1 MLTQPGNPYQSSRP
15 ITKPEDLFGRKTEF
29 ELVYQMILSGESIN
43 VMGPRRIGK
52 SSFLKVLPKPEIQKQ
67 VFEKQIF
74 DEHYIFNYIDMESQ
88 KKVSPFNFLTKLT
101 QQLSKT
107 GLDINPDIQS
117 YSDFEKIIEKLTDQK
132 KRLIILLDE
141 FDCVAKNEQFDIQFF
156 DMLRYYQQQYL
167 VLYIVASTERIK
179 KVSKSAVTSSP
190 FFNIFRFLR
199 LGLLTKKEAE
209 NLICKDDS
217 LSLHKHFVRLITG
230 EHPFFISLLCFYI
243 YYFKNT
249 DPGLTFE
256 EINEKA
262 LAHFMEEAFD
272 HFIYYWE
279 HISADERVVLK
290 KIVGKKK
297 TNKKE
302 IPELVELEQK
312 ALIKEENN
320 AYNIYSYAFEGFVN
334 EISFSRIKEDVTQ
347 FFSKNTKAIISIGKY
362 CLDKVIEFKK
372 GKE

>member
-15 ITKPEDLFGRKTEF
+15 VTEPEDLFGRKTEF
-29 ELVYQMILSGESIN
+29 ELVYQMLLSGESIN

-67 VFEKQIF
+67 VLGKEIF
-74 DEHYIFNYIDMESQ
+74 DENYFFNYIDMESQ
-88 KKVSPFNFLTKLT
+88 KKVSPFDFLSKLT
-101 QQLSKT
+101 HQLKKT
-107 GLDINPDIQS
+107 GLNINPNIQS
-117 YSDFEKIIEKLTDQK
+117 YKDFEIIIEELTDQK
-132 KRLIILLDE
+132 KRLMILLDE

-156 DMLRYYQQQYL
+156 DMLRSYQQQYL
-167 VLYIVASTERIK
+167 ISYVVASTERIK

-217 LSLHKHFVRLITG
+217 LSSHKHFVRLITG

-256 EINEKA
+256 EINKKA
-262 LAHFMEEAFD
+262 LVHFMEEAFD

-279 HISADERVVLK
+279 HISAEERVVLK
-290 KIVGKKK
+290 KIAGKKK
-297 TNKKE
+297 TSKNE

-312 ALIKEENN
+312 AFIKEENN
-320 AYNIYSYAFEGFVN
+320 IYSIFSYAFEGFIN
-334 EISFSRIKEDVTQ
+334 EIAFSKIKEDVTQ
-347 FFSKNTKAIISIGKY
+347 FLSKNTKAIISIGKY
-362 CLDKVIEFKK
+362 CLDKAIELKK
-372 GKE
+372 R